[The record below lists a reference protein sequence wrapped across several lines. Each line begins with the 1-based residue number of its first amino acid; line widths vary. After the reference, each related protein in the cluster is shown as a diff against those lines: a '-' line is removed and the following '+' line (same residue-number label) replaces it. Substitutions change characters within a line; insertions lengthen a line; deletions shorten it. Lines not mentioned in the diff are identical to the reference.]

1 MVSDLK
7 TEEPVWVKYITE
19 DNLPT
24 DDLKYLCSI
33 IGIEAT
39 KKLMINAA
47 GEKFSIHA
55 HCNQSYKRQYII
67 DNYNATRKNIIELA
81 MSCDT
86 TDRFVYKVIEEH
98 VKNKNIKN
106 NK

>member
-67 DNYNATRKNIIELA
+67 DNFDGTRKSILEIVRA
-81 MSCDT
+81 CKT
-86 TDRFVYKVIEEH
+86 TQRFVYKVLEEQAKGKR
-98 VKNKNIKN
+98 VKN
-106 NK
+106 